1 MFKGLF
7 KDNKRTVTALENVVL
22 YNKTYVVNFT
32 YAEKDTIL
40 TIFPINLFKMFMKL
54 FFFFLIFRQTPN
66 FTCHVGQ
73 KLKNFHENV

>member
-54 FFFFLIFRQTPN
+54 FFF
-66 FTCHVGQ
+66 
-73 KLKNFHENV
+73 

>member
-1 MFKGLF
+1 MQFVFLPSEDNIFWKNSVRAETTVFKGLF

-22 YNKTYVVNFT
+22 YNKTYEVNFT

-54 FFFFLIFRQTPN
+54 FFF
-66 FTCHVGQ
+66 
-73 KLKNFHENV
+73 